1 MVTVFG
7 QYGSALATLCYAR
20 FLLNG
25 RIKASIE

>member
-7 QYGSALATLCYAR
+7 QYGSALATLFCAR

-25 RIKASIE
+25 QIKASIE